1 MKKLVLM
8 GGVIVV
14 LFGISAAASW
24 FLRHG
29 QAALGDHGEV
39 DESSLDKK
47 NKGPAN
53 SGVTASPPP
62 ELRPAVRAQ
71 VNPEVDS
78 AAQLA
83 SNLRTQMD
91 ALRVREQ
98 QFTARQKSLE
108 LISQDIRT
116 ERNSMDELRKQL
128 NEELKGLTERVESL
142 ERKAGEVDQKRK
154 QLSDQNKELNNSM
167 VRVES
172 SEKDNIKHLATVYDS
187 MDADAAAQH
196 LQQMADTGKIETAAK
211 ILAAMRERQ
220 AAKVLAQFP
229 DHTTVVQLL
238 EKMRSVDRSP
248 APAKAENAPVS
259 PGGG

>member
-8 GGVIVV
+8 GGTIVI

-29 QAALGDHGEV
+29 QASLAGQGEA
-39 DESSLDKK
+39 DDASLDKTT
-47 NKGPAN
+47 KGPAAP
-53 SGVTASPPP
+53 GVASSPPP

-71 VNPEVDS
+71 VNPEVDN

-83 SNLRTQMD
+83 SNLRTQLD

-98 QFTARQKSLE
+98 QFVVRQKSLD
-108 LISQDIRT
+108 LISQDIRS
-116 ERNSMDELRKQL
+116 ERTAMDELRKQL
-128 NEELKGLTERVESL
+128 NEELKGLTEKIESL
-142 ERKAGEVDQKRK
+142 EHKANDVDQKRK

-167 VRVES
+167 LRVES
-172 SEKDNIKHLATVYDS
+172 SEKDNIKRLAAVYDS

-211 ILAAMRERQ
+211 ILTAMRERQ

-248 APAKAENAPVS
+248 TPAKADNGPVS